1 MGRFGWAQSLSFLYV
16 DVVPPGKPFFTVTGL
31 QPSTAYNFSVNAF
44 NAMGESSY
52 ADDNAV
58 LTVTTEGQ
66 L

>member
-1 MGRFGWAQSLSFLYV
+1 MDA
-16 DVVPPGKPFFTVTGL
+16 VPPGKPFFTVTGL